1 MNVSD
6 RRDPFLDGIAA
17 SISDG
22 GGLDWTE
29 VRRRM
34 TDDADTAVL
43 EELQVLDGI
52 AQVHRNEWGTLE
64 ILEPIGHGTFGTVY
78 RAFDRDLLR
87 HVALKV
93 TRAAA
98 TSDATPFDAE
108 RLVREAQR
116 LARVKHPNVV
126 SVLSAERKGNA
137 VGVVMEWIKGQTLDA
152 IVQTQGPLG
161 AREAAVIGIDV
172 CRALAAVHAA
182 GLLHGDVKAHNV
194 MREEGGRIVLMDFG
208 ASRDLSQ
215 APAVGKDFAGTPL
228 YIAPEVFSGAPR
240 SPASDVYSLGVLLYY
255 LATGRYPVDG
265 DTRSAINRVHA
276 STSGRRHLRDVRP
289 DLPDAF
295 VQVVQRALAE
305 DPADRFVTAGILEQ
319 ALTRFLGG
327 EAATTTQRQRR
338 TIAPLMAWSAA
349 VAAITLAL
357 FLWRWPQAQKPVDT
371 QSTTATPVVTIG
383 SNAAVEPYSIEAA
396 VYRLDRDRS
405 VRLTPADSVKP
416 GDRLFVQLRASVPTY
431 VYIVNE
437 DDDGNHFLLFP
448 LNGFAQAN
456 PLPKGGS
463 HRLPG
468 MRGSAEHYWSVSVP
482 GGREHFVIFV
492 SPTPLAEFEQMFAE
506 LPRASEDTPVLSARI
521 NPNAVNRL
529 RGVGGVVAGTTPRL
543 DQPLFEQYRTPLP
556 ETKETTRGPW
566 VRQFTVA
573 STP

>member
-1 MNVSD
+1 MSAADNH
-6 RRDPFLDGIAA
+6 DPLIDGVAA

-22 GGLDWTE
+22 EGVDWVE
-29 VRRRM
+29 LRRRL

-43 EELQVLDGI
+43 EELQILDGI
-52 AQVHRNEWGTLE
+52 AQIHRNEWGTLE

-93 TRAAA
+93 TRATAA
-98 TSDATPFDAE
+98 ADATFDAE

-126 SVLSAERKGNA
+126 AVLSAERKGNA

-152 IVQTQGPLG
+152 ILQTQGPLG

-172 CRALAAVHAA
+172 CRALAAVHSA

-215 APAVGKDFAGTPL
+215 APAAGKDFAGTPL

-240 SPASDVYSLGVLLYY
+240 SAASDVYSLGVLLYY
-255 LATGRYPVDG
+255 LASGRYPVDG
-265 DTRSAINRVHA
+265 DTRSAINRLHA

-295 VQVVQRALAE
+295 VHVVQRALAE
-305 DPADRFVTAGILEQ
+305 SPADRFATAGTLEQ
-319 ALTRFLGG
+319 ALTGFLGV
-327 EAATTTQRQRR
+327 EATTTAQRQRR
-338 TIAPLMAWSAA
+338 TIVPLLAASA
-349 VAAITLAL
+349 TLAVL
-357 FLWRWPQAQKPVDT
+357 VLAVILWQWRQPQKPADT
-371 QSTTATPVVTIG
+371 LSTATTAVVRAA
-383 SNAAVEPYSIEAA
+383 SNAALEPYNVEAA
-396 VYRLDRDRS
+396 VYRVDRDRS
-405 VRLTPADSVKP
+405 VRLAVGDSVKP
-416 GDRLFVQLRASVPTY
+416 GDRLFVQLRASVPAY
-431 VYIVNE
+431 VYVVNE
-437 DDDGNHFLLFP
+437 DDDGNHYLLFP
-448 LNGFAQAN
+448 LTGFAQTN
-456 PLPKGGS
+456 PLPKDGL

-468 MRGSAEHYWSVSVP
+468 ARGNEEHYWQVTVP

-492 SPTPLAEFEQMFAE
+492 SPAPLTAFEKTFAE
-506 LPRASEDTPVLSARI
+506 LPRASEDTPVFSAPI
-521 NPNAVNRL
+521 STNALNTL
-529 RGVGGVVAGTTPRL
+529 RGVGGVAAATTPRL

-556 ETKETTRGPW
+556 TKSETANGVW